1 MQGNINRDD
10 FLSNRNSN
18 STSPLGGGDPTRV
31 ESLIVWREGEM
42 GEDDGRDFTGFRFR
56 WP

>member
-31 ESLIVWREGEM
+31 ESLIVWGEGGM

-56 WP
+56 

>member
-31 ESLIVWREGEM
+31 ESLIVWGE